1 MPSSLKLIL
10 LDFQPFTQSERFLRE
25 GNGVRFRNNLYDIT
39 AYVLSFDSD
48 PNWSVTIWRTQTNAI
63 SAISTL
69 RVDTGFEEPQLF
81 LCSPFG
87 ARSVEDTD
95 GRLLP
100 YFCLFFTSM
109 KDHLE
114 RMGRTTRLITE
125 RVTDFLPVLEPVATS
140 GSQVQLV
147 SGEKSSNFSIQLF
160 QQNPSKPCTCQITL
174 VFPVNTLAINCQ
186 LWYTIYGP
194 GDEQNQTLRMA
205 FDLQKLICV
214 SVNSLFCLV
223 LCPLWEDEQRP
234 DPN

>member
-1 MPSSLKLIL
+1 M
-10 LDFQPFTQSERFLRE
+10 
-25 GNGVRFRNNLYDIT
+25 
-39 AYVLSFDSD
+39 
-48 PNWSVTIWRTQTNAI
+48 TIWRTQTNAI

-100 YFCLFFTSM
+100 YFCLIFTSM

-147 SGEKSSNFSIQLF
+147 SGGKSSNFLLNFSSKILQSPALARSLWFSQLILW
-160 QQNPSKPCTCQITL
+160 PSTVNSGTQFVAEEVCPDDERNQISL
-174 VFPVNTLAINCQ
+174 K
-186 LWYTIYGP
+186 
-194 GDEQNQTLRMA
+194 MA
-205 FDLQKLICV
+205 FDLQKMICV

>member
-1 MPSSLKLIL
+1 MLAIIRMNLNQSHSWCFTSIKLRTEPVAHYSFDWLKQMHLSGIAQLHTGYFNLASSWFSSLKLIL

-48 PNWSVTIWRTQTNAI
+48 TNWSETIWRTQTNAI

-100 YFCLFFTSM
+100 YFCLIFTSM

-114 RMGRTTRLITE
+114 RMGRTT
-125 RVTDFLPVLEPVATS
+125 
-140 GSQVQLV
+140 
-147 SGEKSSNFSIQLF
+147 
-160 QQNPSKPCTCQITL
+160 
-174 VFPVNTLAINCQ
+174 
-186 LWYTIYGP
+186 
-194 GDEQNQTLRMA
+194 
-205 FDLQKLICV
+205 
-214 SVNSLFCLV
+214 
-223 LCPLWEDEQRP
+223 
-234 DPN
+234 

>member
-1 MPSSLKLIL
+1 MFYLTQIENLACCTLFFWLTDADAVIRNCTIAQLHTGYFNLASSWFSSLKLIL

-48 PNWSVTIWRTQTNAI
+48 LNWSVTIWRTQTNAI

-100 YFCLFFTSM
+100 YFCLIFTSM

-114 RMGRTTRLITE
+114 RMGRTT
-125 RVTDFLPVLEPVATS
+125 
-140 GSQVQLV
+140 
-147 SGEKSSNFSIQLF
+147 
-160 QQNPSKPCTCQITL
+160 
-174 VFPVNTLAINCQ
+174 
-186 LWYTIYGP
+186 
-194 GDEQNQTLRMA
+194 
-205 FDLQKLICV
+205 
-214 SVNSLFCLV
+214 
-223 LCPLWEDEQRP
+223 
-234 DPN
+234 

>member
-1 MPSSLKLIL
+1 
-10 LDFQPFTQSERFLRE
+10 
-25 GNGVRFRNNLYDIT
+25 
-39 AYVLSFDSD
+39 
-48 PNWSVTIWRTQTNAI
+48 
-63 SAISTL
+63 
-69 RVDTGFEEPQLF
+69 
-81 LCSPFG
+81 
-87 ARSVEDTD
+87 
-95 GRLLP
+95 
-100 YFCLFFTSM
+100 
-109 KDHLE
+109 
-114 RMGRTTRLITE
+114 MGRTTRLITE

-147 SGEKSSNFSIQLF
+147 SGEKSSNFSIKLF

-223 LCPLWEDEQRP
+223 LCPLWEDEQRL